1 MGFAHR
7 DSARRGPTTFRKWS
21 GGREQELSNI
31 RTYLV
36 DRRMRLLTLTGAG
49 GIGKTRLAV
58 EAARELQ
65 ANFADGA
72 VIVDL
77 AAYREP
83 LFVVSAIASAI
94 GTRHAGSRSLLD
106 AVKRQLQRM
115 RLLLVLDNFEQ
126 VLAAAPLVADLLAN
140 CASLTILITSRAPLR
155 LSWECEFPVGPLRTP
170 ASDIGHEPE
179 VLLTCP
185 SVALLV
191 ERISSLGV
199 SVDTRDTAQAAALA
213 EICRRLDGIPLA
225 IELAAA
231 RARLLPPIALLAH
244 LDHPLDI
251 LTHGQRDHPTRHQTV
266 TPDIRLEL

>member
-1 MGFAHR
+1 MEDQGRGDRDTQYPVDVGATPAIGVLAE
-7 DSARRGPTTFRKWS
+7 DSAQWVSPIETPRVEALPLS
-21 GGREQELSNI
+21 GSGLVGREQELSNI

-170 ASDIGHEPE
+170 ASEIGHEPGSLAD
-179 VLLTCP
+179 V
-185 SVALLV
+185 SFG
-191 ERISSLGV
+191 SSPG
-199 SVDTRDTAQAAALA
+199 
-213 EICRRLDGIPLA
+213 
-225 IELAAA
+225 
-231 RARLLPPIALLAH
+231 
-244 LDHPLDI
+244 
-251 LTHGQRDHPTRHQTV
+251 
-266 TPDIRLEL
+266 